1 MDIRTLLLVIT
12 LVLISRAAML
22 VYVWRV
28 ERTNAAL
35 RHWAGGSVLVAVGT
49 LLIGLREAL
58 PEIVSI
64 ILAQALVIPGWLLID
79 GGIVLAAGYRPPW
92 RTGLAVTGMALVAVI
107 WLTLGSPDFV
117 WRTVAVSLPAMAFD
131 LYAAASCLRHRGSN
145 RTATFRLLA
154 IVILVFVASNALK
167 TVAVTLGY
175 APSML
180 VAGWQIAQFF
190 VVAIL
195 YCLANTVFFVLLT
208 AQELQEKLDLD
219 IAERKRVEEQIR
231 TLAYYDSLTRLPN
244 RRLLTDRLAQA
255 LAGSKRNATWGAV
268 LLLDLDNFKPLND
281 LHGHAVGDLLLIEVA
296 RRLTAGL
303 REVDTVARLGGDE
316 FVVVLGNL
324 GPDALAA
331 RQQASAIA
339 EEIRATLA
347 VPYRLLPDQ
356 DGEQTAVVDYLCSAT
371 IGITLFLGQTQT
383 QNTLL
388 RNADAAMY
396 QAKQGGRNGSQV
408 FGEPA

>member
-28 ERTNAAL
+28 ERTNVAL

-58 PEIVSI
+58 PEIISVV
-64 ILAQALVIPGWLLID
+64 LAQALVLPGWLLID

-92 RTGLAVTGMALVAVI
+92 RAGLAIIGAALAAVV

-117 WRTVAVSLPAMAFD
+117 WRTVAVSLPVMAFD
-131 LYAAASCLRHRGSN
+131 LYAAASCLRHTGSN

-154 IVILVFVASNALK
+154 IAIVAFVASNALK
-167 TVAVTLGY
+167 TSAIALGY
-175 APSML
+175 ASSML
-180 VAGWQIAQFF
+180 VAGWQVAQFL

-244 RRLLTDRLAQA
+244 RRLLADRLALA
-255 LAGSKRNATWGAV
+255 LASSKRSATWGAV

-281 LHGHAVGDLLLIEVA
+281 QHGHAVGDLLLIEVA
-296 RRLTAGL
+296 RRLTSGL
-303 REVDTVARLGGDE
+303 REIDTVARLGGDE

-324 GPDALAA
+324 GPDAAAA
-331 RQQASAIA
+331 RRQAQEIA
-339 EEIRATLA
+339 EDIRASLA
-347 VPYRLLPDQ
+347 EPYRLVP
-356 DGEQTAVVDYLCSAT
+356 DGEPATMVTHSSSAT
-371 IGITLFLGQTQT
+371 IGIALFLGQTQT
-383 QNTLL
+383 QTALL
-388 RNADAAMY
+388 RNADVAMY
-396 QAKQGGRNGSQV
+396 QAKQGGRNGCQV
-408 FGEPA
+408 FDAPA